1 MMIVQGGCWA
11 GLGVKCGGLRPVLSL
26 LFLLSSSYI
35 LGEAL
40 GLGGEM
46 MGRVKGIK

>member
-1 MMIVQGGCWA
+1 M
-11 GLGVKCGGLRPVLSL
+11 LSL

-40 GLGGEM
+40 GFGGKDDGE
-46 MGRVKGIK
+46 GQGYKVERVVRCHSDQ